1 MIGFLLPLHLEQ
13 IGRFSS
19 TLTRLLGIAGLAI
32 AFVWIS
38 IWARFRDLEPE
49 TPMEPSPLNAWDF
62 LGCHALE
69 IGSWVGTDPTE
80 IPSTIRYLML
90 FPDSLDEYGREYPS
104 YRATTI
110 RSGENAAGISIRW
123 FTRADT
129 LWFVWS
135 DDLARGGAALRKRGG
150 ELTGRAVA
158 EFHSD
163 SVSSSLEA
171 TANAWKV
178 NCYTLEP
185 SRFSQVNR

>member
-1 MIGFLLPLHLEQ
+1 MIGCLLPLHLEQ

-19 TLTRLLGIAGLAI
+19 TLTRFLGIAGLAI

-49 TPMEPSPLNAWDF
+49 APMEPSALNAWDF

-80 IPSTIRYLML
+80 ISPTIRYLML
-90 FPDSLDEYGREYPS
+90 FPDSLDAYGREYPS
-104 YRATTI
+104 YRATAI
-110 RSGENAAGISIRW
+110 GSGENATGISIRW

-135 DDLARGGAALRKRGG
+135 DDIARGGAALRERGG

-163 SVSSSLEA
+163 SVSASLEA

>member
-1 MIGFLLPLHLEQ
+1 MIGFLRLLCLGSIE
-13 IGRFSS
+13 RFNS
-19 TLTRLLGIAGLAI
+19 LLARLLGIAGLAI
-32 AFVWIS
+32 VFVWVS

-49 TPMEPSPLNAWDF
+49 TPTDPPTLNAWDF

-69 IGSWVGTDPTE
+69 IGSWVGTGPTAT
-80 IPSTIRYLML
+80 PPTTRYLML

-104 YRATTI
+104 YRAASI
-110 RSGENAAGISIRW
+110 GSGENAAGISIRW

-135 DDLARGGAALRKRGG
+135 DDIARGGAALRERGG

-163 SVSSSLEA
+163 SVSASLEA